1 MDVMLTI
8 VLQELH
14 LWNQAQDQ
22 NVALI
27 TFLPWS
33 GFSILNTSRIF
44 RKEKIL
50 HCTKTLSWKGNS
62 YERGHRISVFLET
75 KLWCQKKIPSDIKRD
90 FSGKDTFASVN
101 QYLSHSEKN
110 AGSYTIAN
118 PDEPK
123 VFDIDL
129 WLPPKNSFLNLTLI
143 WEFYILIL
151 YLHAYTLVSTQFEDT

>member
-1 MDVMLTI
+1 MLTI

-75 KLWCQKKIPSDIKRD
+75 KLWCQKKILSDIKRD